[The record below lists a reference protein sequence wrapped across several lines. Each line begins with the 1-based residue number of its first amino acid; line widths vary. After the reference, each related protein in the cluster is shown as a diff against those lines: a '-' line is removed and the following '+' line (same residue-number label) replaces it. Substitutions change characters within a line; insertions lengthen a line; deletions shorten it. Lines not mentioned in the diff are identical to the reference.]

1 MDSTMNELKIPQEV
15 KRPYKGVWTDAEMVS
30 RKDISLLEK
39 LILAEVVFFAGKGC
53 FLSNAELARRFGQS
67 RNGVSKA
74 ISRLTQK
81 GEIVV
86 EGKDCYHRKLLSTAN
101 SVSSKGAKPDN
112 SVGST
117 EGKSAEQSDNS
128 VVGCANSV
136 VGSTAPTANYGS
148 TKVDRRNNKEK
159 KKVAPSAKTTKTKKS
174 LQTEKV
180 FTKPTIEQLKEEIR
194 KKGYSGVDADEFY
207 LKYEGNGWR
216 VQRNTEPMENWKLTL
231 YRWYQ
236 TEQKA
241 GAKDGQTTTTRTARR
256 NYQPEPA
263 ETGTAAIRLA

>member
-15 KRPYKGVWTDAEMVS
+15 KRPYRGVWTDAEMLS

-39 LILAEVVFFAGKGC
+39 LILAEVVFFADKGC

-74 ISRLTQK
+74 ISRLTEK

-86 EGKDCYHRKLLSTAN
+86 EGKDCYHRKLLSIAN
-101 SVSSKGAKPDN
+101 SVVGKGAKPDN

-148 TKVDRRNNKEK
+148 TKVDRSHIKEQTTTT
-159 KKVAPSAKTTKTKKS
+159 AKTSKTKKS

-241 GAKDGQTTTTRTARR
+241 GAKDGQTTTRTARR